1 MQLSATSELAASE
14 LETPI
19 RPDVAALA
27 GDFEALVRLYRP
39 KVFRFALASLRDVDA
54 AETVTQDCFLRAYQA
69 RDRFRQDCSMHTWLM
84 QIAVNLIRDHIR
96 NRRFQF
102 WRRASLTAK
111 PVDVA
116 GHAIADRARLRK
128 LRRLLQERVAA
139 IWTAA
144 ERLPEKQRT
153 VFLLRFVEDMDL
165 LEIAVATGMKEGTV
179 KTHLFRALRAVGNVW
194 ERERY
199 DRAFV
204 VRAVFG
210 MYSGPARAR
219 IVARHVQDCPAC
231 RAEVVQLSRS
241 SG

>member
-1 MQLSATSELAASE
+1 M
-14 LETPI
+14 
-19 RPDVAALA
+19 
-27 GDFEALVRLYRP
+27 YRP

-69 RDRFRQDCSMHTWLM
+69 RERFRQDCSMHTWLM
-84 QIAVNLIRDHIR
+84 QIAVNLVRDHIR
-96 NRRFQF
+96 NRRLQF

-116 GHAIADRARLRK
+116 GQAIADRARSPEAQALLR
-128 LRRLLQERVAA
+128 ERVAA

-144 ERLPEKQRT
+144 KRLPEKQRT

-179 KTHLFRALRAVGNVW
+179 KTHLFRALRAV
-194 ERERY
+194 RERIGEKY

-204 VRAVFG
+204 VRAAIG
-210 MYSGPARAR
+210 LHLGPAEPYRRAN
-219 IVARHVQDCPAC
+219 VEDCPAC
-231 RAEVVQLSRS
+231 RAELIQFREAIGEFRGAVRGWSEDQAK
-241 SG
+241 